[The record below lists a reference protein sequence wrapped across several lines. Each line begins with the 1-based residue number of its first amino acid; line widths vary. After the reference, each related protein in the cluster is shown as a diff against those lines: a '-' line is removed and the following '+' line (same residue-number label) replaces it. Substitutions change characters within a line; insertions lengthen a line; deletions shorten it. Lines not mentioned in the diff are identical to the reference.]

1 MILRRTTYTVNVAAG
16 TAAAADFIHIKAHG
30 KVAVQI
36 HSRFCR
42 SAMHEKERERGPVST
57 HHLAGLLHILAMQS
71 VLLAQAMSVG
81 RRRLEVGIVGVRVER
96 GNHPQHRIGEDAH
109 HMLISLLKLVEDARN
124 RTHAGYNG

>member
-1 MILRRTTYTVNVAAG
+1 MRRAAYAINVAAG
-16 TAAAADFIHIKAHG
+16 TTAASDFIHIKAHG

-42 SAMHEKERERGPVST
+42 STMREKERERGPVST

-71 VLLAQAMSVG
+71 VLLAQAMRTG
-81 RRRLEVGIVGVRVER
+81 RRRLEVGIVGVRIER

-109 HMLISLLKLVEDARN
+109 HMFISLLKLVEDVRN